1 MGNKEVV
8 ADAWRGGSV
17 EDRLEYSLVK
27 VSHMHLCCFFSHSY
41 QKGPKVRSRNKAQHI
56 EDGKICLSLLATDS
70 KVKVYRM
77 LH

>member
-1 MGNKEVV
+1 MGGPIDFKFP
-8 ADAWRGGSV
+8 GGILGSTGILAMGL
-17 EDRLEYSLVK
+17 LEMCMIHV
-27 VSHMHLCCFFSHSY
+27 HLKSKYYY

-70 KVKVYRM
+70 KVIVYRV